1 MEVRFL
7 VICGILLAII
17 LLLLWKIWVMRRA
30 AREIG
35 EGLEEKLRTETNT
48 LLTIGSRDRAMRG
61 LAERI
66 NVQLRCLRGQR
77 HRYAQGNLALQETVT
92 NVSHD
97 IRTPLT
103 AICGYLELLEQ
114 EEKSETVERYLEIIR
129 NRTEVLKQLT
139 EELFVYAAAAPA
151 DMEMHTQDMTRVSCM
166 ADTAIT
172 PCTESETSAETASS
186 AISVSNAPNTS
197 RASNANYIGDLY
209 EDVAINHVLEES
221 VSACYGALRMRQITP
236 EITMPESRVIRRLHP
251 AALSRIFGNVLGNA
265 VKYSDGD
272 LRIELSADGVI
283 TFANHAGG
291 LDEVQVGRLFD
302 RFYTVE
308 NAEHATGL
316 GLSIAR
322 TLTEQM
328 GGSIAAQY
336 ADGMLTIR
344 IAFPDGQIFKT
355 VQQAQ
360 HSSSRGR

>member
-7 VICGILLAII
+7 VICGILLATI

-139 EELFVYAAAAPA
+139 EELFVYAAAAP
-151 DMEMHTQDMTRVSCM
+151 
-166 ADTAIT
+166 
-172 PCTESETSAETASS
+172 SAEP
-186 AISVSNAPNTS
+186 VSYLGES
-197 RASNANYIGDLY
+197 Y

-360 HSSSRGR
+360 HSSSQGR